1 MNTEGDFGIRIYYFG
16 MRIYYLTM
24 NYQYV
29 FGPRLKKGENKHSL
43 TFLSQR
49 IELIIEN
56 GLFSR

>member
-16 MRIYYLTM
+16 VRIYYLTM

-29 FGPRLKKGENKHSL
+29 FGPHLKKGEKHSL